1 MSLEILV
8 VDDSALLRRVECDII
23 NSDNKFKVTDT
34 CKDGLEALEKLRTKK
49 YDGVVLDINM
59 PRMDGL
65 ELLQQL
71 QKEKIKVNIVMAS
84 TLTVEGANE
93 AIKSLELGAIDFV
106 TKPSNIIEAKG
117 DAFKKALLDVLYAA
131 TKARVHFKKPSPAV
145 AADKTAAASVN
156 RLKKPGQ
163 NKIIAITSS
172 TALQGAGLQDLMSS
186 VKFRL
191 KKQKTVNF

>member
-1 MSLEILV
+1 MYLRKREEYGAGKWSSLMSLEILV

-34 CKDGLEALEKLRTKK
+34 CKDGLEALEKLHTKK

-71 QKEKIKVNIVMAS
+71 QQEKIKANIVMAS

-131 TKARVHFKKPSPAV
+131 TKARVHFKKPSLVV
-145 AADKTAAASVN
+145 AADKTASASVN

-163 NKIIAITSS
+163 NKIIASASS
-172 TALQGAGLQDLMSS
+172 TGG
-186 VKFRL
+186 
-191 KKQKTVNF
+191 T